1 MKVASIDHRSK
12 SNARLRTIAGAM
24 LSEKEEFKAKNV
36 LPMRVVHSLVH
47 FKAHLKKKN
56 QQKKCSGQ
64 T

>member
-12 SNARLRTIAGAM
+12 SNARLRAIAGAM

-47 FKAHLKKKN
+47 FKAH
-56 QQKKCSGQ
+56 SF
-64 T
+64 